1 MIEDPHERTRAIL
14 WMLADLNPS
23 MPLLE
28 ALGQLKAVEATLE
41 LERAQRDLQEL
52 QRAATAVTP
61 SPSARLPQPPW

>member
-14 WMLADLNPS
+14 WMLADLDPQ

-41 LERAQRDLQEL
+41 AQATTEADSGPRVARGTITAKRAK
-52 QRAATAVTP
+52 A
-61 SPSARLPQPPW
+61 